1 MIPLRATSPCLDMEL
16 IINDMERKIGEVFEC
31 DGKRLQVIEDLI
43 ATCSGCYFVNETNCI
58 DRLDIRGRC
67 NSKKREDGHNV
78 AFKEII
84 DMNEENK
91 QTILDEAKAIVEGS
105 RQADY
110 GSPVEG
116 FELIAK
122 LASLITGKDLTPDD
136 CCSVLI
142 AVKLSRETFNHKRDN
157 LVDLC
162 GYAYILNEIK
172 DSKDKGE

>member
-1 MIPLRATSPCLDMEL
+1 MY
-16 IINDMERKIGEVFEC
+16 
-31 DGKRLQVIEDLI
+31 Q
-43 ATCSGCYFVNETNCI
+43 
-58 DRLDIRGRC
+58 
-67 NSKKREDGHNV
+67 
-78 AFKEII
+78 
-84 DMNEENK
+84 ENK
-91 QTILDEAKAIVEGS
+91 QTILDEAKTIVEGS

-122 LASLITGKDLTPDD
+122 LASLITGKDLAPDD